1 MTSFDDIDK
10 ALAGGSKAAFTF
22 KDGAPRQSQPGD
34 KVRGPIVNV
43 DYKQTTDYNTGEPA
57 VFPSGDPK
65 MQFVITI
72 QTDQKIDDGDD
83 GQRTVFIPGYGD
95 RKTMLMAAI
104 RECGAAKGSD
114 VLRPGIDFEV
124 EYIGQQSGKSS
135 AGSYTYRAYKYT
147 FRPDAAVDAAADALG
162 GEVISQQA
170 PQPAA
175 VEDLSVAPEG
185 TPAALWS
192 GMTDEQRRAF
202 LVATAK
208 K

>member
-1 MTSFDDIDK
+1 M
-10 ALAGGSKAAFTF
+10 
-22 KDGAPRQSQPGD
+22 
-34 KVRGPIVNV
+34 
-43 DYKQTTDYNTGEPA
+43 
-57 VFPSGDPK
+57 
-65 MQFVITI
+65 
-72 QTDQKIDDGDD
+72 TDQKIDDGDD

-162 GEVISQQA
+162 LKHEGE
-170 PQPAA
+170 
-175 VEDLSVAPEG
+175 
-185 TPAALWS
+185 
-192 GMTDEQRRAF
+192 
-202 LVATAK
+202 
-208 K
+208 